1 MSGRILD
8 LIKRANLVSQADLA
22 RAVEFSE
29 RDRIPIAYF
38 LLKNKLVPEEAL
50 MKALSE
56 GLGGIEVVSPDKI
69 EIDPNI
75 LISVPRD
82 LIIQHR
88 IIPIDKLTNNLIL
101 AVGDPTNIAVFDAIS
116 AKLGAK
122 LRLKLASELSIQNA
136 INRYYGTT
144 EEAAKLA
151 AQQKSIQQKA
161 AAALANLP
169 PGALN
174 ETGESYVVNYVE
186 RLMLVAAQKRA
197 SDIHIE
203 PFEQSIRIRLR
214 VDGSLLEYKP
224 SARFEFRDSL
234 LSRVKLISGLDIFE
248 KRLPQD
254 GNAKLDVP
262 GLGKMDFRVSSLPS
276 VWGEKIVLRLLDKS
290 NLQLDM
296 TQLGFD
302 TDQLANFKD
311 SIMKP
316 FGMVIVTGPTGSGK
330 TTTLYSAL
338 NELNRITDN
347 VVTAEDPVE
356 FTIPGICQVNV
367 RPDIEF
373 TFSKALKAFLRQDP
387 DIIMLGEIRDFET
400 GEIAMK
406 AALTGHIVLSTLH
419 TNNAAESIERLR
431 NMGIDRFTLVSALN
445 CVVAQ
450 RLVRKICPECKAEDS
465 VSPEK
470 QVALGLPE
478 KYIGKFTIFKG
489 LGCENCN
496 HTGYRGRAAI
506 YEVLVVNEP
515 VKRAIIDNMTA
526 LDIKRVAMS
535 NGMQT
540 LRQSAWKKVYK
551 GITTVDELIEASG
564 SDDDAKASAQR
575 AAQIRS
581 A

>member
-1 MSGRILD
+1 MAGARIVEI
-8 LIKRANLVSQADLA
+8 IKRSNLVGNADLA
-22 RAVEFSE
+22 RALEFSE
-29 RDRIPIAYF
+29 RDGVPLTYF
-38 LLKNKLVPEEAL
+38 LLKNKVVTEEAL
-50 MKALSE
+50 MKCISDA
-56 GLGGIEVVSPDKI
+56 LGGIEIVYPDKI
-69 EIDPNI
+69 SIESSV
-75 LISVPRD
+75 LASVPRD
-82 LIIQHR
+82 IITNHR
-88 IIPIDKLTNNLIL
+88 VIPINRVSSHLIL
-101 AVGDPTNIAVFDAIS
+101 AVGDPTNLGVFDAIS
-116 AKLGAK
+116 AKLGVK
-122 LRLKLASELSIQNA
+122 IRLKLASELSIQSA
-136 INRYYGTT
+136 INKFYGAT
-144 EEAAKLA
+144 EEAAKIA
-151 AQQKSIQQKA
+151 AQQKSAQRA
-161 AAALANLP
+161 AAALSNLP
-169 PGALN
+169 LN
-174 ETGESYVVNYVE
+174 ASESGESYVINYVE
-186 RLMLVAAQKRA
+186 RLMLVAAQKQA

-214 VDGSLLEYKP
+214 IDGSLIEYKP
-224 SARFEFRDSL
+224 NARFEFKDAL

-254 GNAKLDVP
+254 GNAKLDIP

-276 VWGEKIVLRLLDKS
+276 VWGEKIVLRLLDKG

-302 TDQLANFKD
+302 SEQLHQFKD
-311 SIMKP
+311 SILQP

-367 RPDIEF
+367 RPDIDF

-387 DIIMLGEIRDFET
+387 DIIMVGEIRDLET

-431 NMGIDRFTLVSALN
+431 NMGIDRFTIVSALN

-450 RLVRKICPECKAEDS
+450 RLVRKICNECKS
-465 VSPEK
+465 VDDVPAEK
-470 QVALGLPE
+470 QIALGLPE
-478 KYIGKFTIFKG
+478 KYINKFKIYKG
-489 LGCENCN
+489 IGCESCN
-496 HTGYRGRAAI
+496 NTGYRGRAAI
-506 YEVLVVNEP
+506 YEVLQVNEP
-515 VKRAIIDNMTA
+515 VKRAIVDNLTAID
-526 LDIKRVAMS
+526 LKRIAMN

-551 GITTVDELIEASG
+551 GITTIEELVEASA
-564 SDDDAKASAQR
+564 SDEDARQVVVSAE
-575 AAQIRS
+575 AKRS

>member
-1 MSGRILD
+1 M
-8 LIKRANLVSQADLA
+8 
-22 RAVEFSE
+22 
-29 RDRIPIAYF
+29 
-38 LLKNKLVPEEAL
+38 
-50 MKALSE
+50 
-56 GLGGIEVVSPDKI
+56 
-69 EIDPNI
+69 
-75 LISVPRD
+75 
-82 LIIQHR
+82 
-88 IIPIDKLTNNLIL
+88 
-101 AVGDPTNIAVFDAIS
+101 
-116 AKLGAK
+116 
-122 LRLKLASELSIQNA
+122 ASELSIQSA
-136 INRYYGTT
+136 INKFYGAT
-144 EEAAKLA
+144 EEAAKIA
-151 AQQKSIQQKA
+151 AQQKSAQRA
-161 AAALANLP
+161 AAALSNLP
-169 PGALN
+169 LN
-174 ETGESYVVNYVE
+174 ASESGESYVINYVE
-186 RLMLVAAQKRA
+186 RLMLVAAQKQA

-214 VDGSLLEYKP
+214 IDGSLIEYKP
-224 SARFEFRDSL
+224 NARFEFKDAL

-254 GNAKLDVP
+254 GNAKLDIP

-276 VWGEKIVLRLLDKS
+276 VWGEKIVLRLLDKG

-302 TDQLANFKD
+302 SEQLHKFKD
-311 SIMKP
+311 SILQP

-367 RPDIEF
+367 RPDIDF

-387 DIIMLGEIRDFET
+387 DIIMVGEIRDLET

-431 NMGIDRFTLVSALN
+431 NMGIDRFTIVSALN

-450 RLVRKICPECKAEDS
+450 RLVRKICNECKS
-465 VSPEK
+465 VDDVPAEK
-470 QVALGLPE
+470 QIALGLPE
-478 KYIGKFTIFKG
+478 KYINKFKIYKG
-489 LGCENCN
+489 IGCESCN
-496 HTGYRGRAAI
+496 NTGYRGRAAI
-506 YEVLVVNEP
+506 YEVLQVNEP
-515 VKRAIIDNMTA
+515 VKRAIVDNLTAID
-526 LDIKRVAMS
+526 LKRIAMN

-551 GITTVDELIEASG
+551 GITTIEELVEASA
-564 SDDDAKASAQR
+564 SDEDARQVVVSAE
-575 AAQIRS
+575 AKRS

>member
-1 MSGRILD
+1 MAGARIVEI
-8 LIKRANLVSQADLA
+8 IKRSNLVGNADLA
-22 RAVEFSE
+22 RALEFSE
-29 RDRIPIAYF
+29 RDGVPLTYF
-38 LLKNKLVPEEAL
+38 LLKNKVVTEEAL
-50 MKALSE
+50 MKCISDA
-56 GLGGIEVVSPDKI
+56 LGGIEIVYPDKI
-69 EIDPNI
+69 SIESSV
-75 LISVPRD
+75 LASVPRD
-82 LIIQHR
+82 IITNHR
-88 IIPIDKLTNNLIL
+88 VIPINRVSSHLIL
-101 AVGDPTNIAVFDAIS
+101 AVGDPTNLGVFDAIS
-116 AKLGAK
+116 AKLGVK
-122 LRLKLASELSIQNA
+122 IRLKLASELSIQSA
-136 INRYYGTT
+136 INKFYGAT
-144 EEAAKLA
+144 EEAAKIA
-151 AQQKSIQQKA
+151 AQQKSAQRA
-161 AAALANLP
+161 AAAISNLP
-169 PGALN
+169 LN
-174 ETGESYVVNYVE
+174 ASESGESYVINYVE
-186 RLMLVAAQKRA
+186 RLMLVAAQKQA

-214 VDGSLLEYKP
+214 IDGSLIEYKP
-224 SARFEFRDSL
+224 NARFEFKDAL

-254 GNAKLDVP
+254 GNAKLDIP

-276 VWGEKIVLRLLDKS
+276 VWGEKIVLRLLDKG

-302 TDQLANFKD
+302 SEQLHKFKD
-311 SIMKP
+311 SILQP

-356 FTIPGICQVNV
+356 FTIRGICQVNV
-367 RPDIEF
+367 RPDIDF

-387 DIIMLGEIRDFET
+387 DIIMVGEIRDLET

-431 NMGIDRFTLVSALN
+431 NMGIDRFTIVSALN

-450 RLVRKICPECKAEDS
+450 RLVRKICNECKS
-465 VSPEK
+465 VDDVPAEK
-470 QVALGLPE
+470 QIALGLPE
-478 KYIGKFTIFKG
+478 KYINKFKIYKG
-489 LGCENCN
+489 IGCESCN
-496 HTGYRGRAAI
+496 NTGYRGRAAI
-506 YEVLVVNEP
+506 YEVLQVNEP
-515 VKRAIIDNMTA
+515 VKRAIVDNLTAID
-526 LDIKRVAMS
+526 LKRIAMN

-551 GITTVDELIEASG
+551 GITTIEELVEASA
-564 SDDDAKASAQR
+564 SDEDARQVVVSAE
-575 AAQIRS
+575 AKRS

>member
-1 MSGRILD
+1 MAGARIVEI
-8 LIKRANLVSQADLA
+8 IKRSNLVGNADLA
-22 RAVEFSE
+22 RALEFSE
-29 RDRIPIAYF
+29 RDGVPLTYF
-38 LLKNKLVPEEAL
+38 LLKNKVVTEEAL
-50 MKALSE
+50 MKCISDA
-56 GLGGIEVVSPDKI
+56 LGGIEIVYPDKI
-69 EIDPNI
+69 SIESSV
-75 LISVPRD
+75 LASVPRD
-82 LIIQHR
+82 IITNHR
-88 IIPIDKLTNNLIL
+88 VIPINRVSSHLIL
-101 AVGDPTNIAVFDAIS
+101 AVGDPTNLGVFDAIS
-116 AKLGAK
+116 AKLGVK
-122 LRLKLASELSIQNA
+122 IRLKLASELSIQSA
-136 INRYYGTT
+136 INKFYGAT
-144 EEAAKLA
+144 EEAAKIA
-151 AQQKSIQQKA
+151 AQQKSAQRA
-161 AAALANLP
+161 AAALSNLP
-169 PGALN
+169 LN
-174 ETGESYVVNYVE
+174 ASESGESYVINYVE
-186 RLMLVAAQKRA
+186 RLMLVAAQKQA

-214 VDGSLLEYKP
+214 IDGSLIEYKP
-224 SARFEFRDSL
+224 NARFEFKDAL

-254 GNAKLDVP
+254 GNAKLDIP
-262 GLGKMDFRVSSLPS
+262 GLGKIDFRVSSLPS
-276 VWGEKIVLRLLDKS
+276 VWGEKIVLRLLDKG

-302 TDQLANFKD
+302 SEQLHKFKD
-311 SIMKP
+311 SILQP

-367 RPDIEF
+367 RPDIDF

-387 DIIMLGEIRDFET
+387 DIIMVGEIRDLET

-431 NMGIDRFTLVSALN
+431 NMGIDRFTIVSALN

-450 RLVRKICPECKAEDS
+450 RLVRKICNECKS
-465 VSPEK
+465 VDDVPAEK
-470 QVALGLPE
+470 QIALGLPE
-478 KYIGKFTIFKG
+478 KYINKFKIYKG
-489 LGCENCN
+489 IGCESCN
-496 HTGYRGRAAI
+496 NTGYRGRAAI
-506 YEVLVVNEP
+506 YEVLQVNEP
-515 VKRAIIDNMTA
+515 VKRAIVDNLTAID
-526 LDIKRVAMS
+526 LKRIAMN

-551 GITTVDELIEASG
+551 GITTIEELVEASA
-564 SDDDAKASAQR
+564 SDEDARQVVVSAE
-575 AAQIRS
+575 AKRS

>member
-1 MSGRILD
+1 MAGARIVEI
-8 LIKRANLVSQADLA
+8 IKRSNLVGNADLA
-22 RAVEFSE
+22 RALEFSE
-29 RDRIPIAYF
+29 RDGVPLTYF
-38 LLKNKLVPEEAL
+38 LLKNKVVTEEAL
-50 MKALSE
+50 MKCISDA
-56 GLGGIEVVSPDKI
+56 LGGIEIVYPDKI
-69 EIDPNI
+69 SIESSV
-75 LISVPRD
+75 LASVPRD
-82 LIIQHR
+82 IITNHR
-88 IIPIDKLTNNLIL
+88 VIPINRVSSHLIL
-101 AVGDPTNIAVFDAIS
+101 AVGDPTNLGVFDAIS
-116 AKLGAK
+116 AKLGVK
-122 LRLKLASELSIQNA
+122 IRLKLASELSIQSA
-136 INRYYGTT
+136 INKFYGAT
-144 EEAAKLA
+144 EEAAKIA
-151 AQQKSIQQKA
+151 AQQKSAQRA
-161 AAALANLP
+161 AAALSNLP
-169 PGALN
+169 LN
-174 ETGESYVVNYVE
+174 ASESCESYVINYVE
-186 RLMLVAAQKRA
+186 RLMLVAAQKQA

-214 VDGSLLEYKP
+214 IDGSLIEYKP
-224 SARFEFRDSL
+224 NARFEFKDAL

-254 GNAKLDVP
+254 GNAKLDIP

-276 VWGEKIVLRLLDKS
+276 VWGEKIVLRLLDKG

-302 TDQLANFKD
+302 SEQLHKFKD
-311 SIMKP
+311 SILQP

-367 RPDIEF
+367 RPDIDF

-387 DIIMLGEIRDFET
+387 DIIMVGEIRDLET

-431 NMGIDRFTLVSALN
+431 NMGIDRFTIVSALN

-450 RLVRKICPECKAEDS
+450 RLVRKICNECKS
-465 VSPEK
+465 VDDVPAEK
-470 QVALGLPE
+470 QIALGLPE
-478 KYIGKFTIFKG
+478 KYINKFKIYKG
-489 LGCENCN
+489 IGCESCN
-496 HTGYRGRAAI
+496 NTGYRCRAAI
-506 YEVLVVNEP
+506 YEVLQVNEP
-515 VKRAIIDNMTA
+515 VKRAIVDNLTAID
-526 LDIKRVAMS
+526 LKRIAMN

-551 GITTVDELIEASG
+551 GITTIEELVEASA
-564 SDDDAKASAQR
+564 SDEDARQVVVSAE
-575 AAQIRS
+575 AKRS